1 MKVGLFVPCLAE
13 HFDARPV
20 EATLLVLRHL
30 GLDVDYPRA
39 QTCCGQPFRTTGDLA
54 SAAALARRMASVFA
68 RYDRVITPSASCAA
82 MVSCHAPALATSS
95 SPPPPH
101 PPLQPLQ
108 PLQATPA
115 PLPEAAGRHPVV
127 GAPEGT
133 AHVQRPGRR
142 DAIVA
147 LGAKVR
153 ELAAFLIEHGFDPSA
168 ARWAGTVTY
177 HPSCHGR
184 DLGAPDPVPTLL
196 SRVTGL
202 TLVPLPNAS
211 QCCGFGGAFA
221 TRFPEVSTALGRDKL
236 AHVEGTAA
244 RAVIVNDSG
253 CRLHLRSLAPKLP
266 IVHLAELLAEGLG
279 LMPRRPHLRT
289 VP

>member
-68 RYDRVITPSASCAA
+68 RYDWVVTPSASCAA
-82 MVSCHAPALATSS
+82 MVSCHAPTLLAPATPSRPRPASS
-95 SPPPPH
+95 SRPPPDDRT
-101 PPLQPLQ
+101 LDL
-108 PLQATPA
+108 TK
-115 PLPEAAGRHPVV
+115 GRP
-127 GAPEGT
+127 
-133 AHVQRPGRR
+133 

-153 ELAAFLIEHGFDPSA
+153 ELGAFLLERGFDASTV
-168 ARWAGTVTY
+168 RWTGTVTY

-184 DLGAPDPVPTLL
+184 DLGPDPVPALL
-196 SRVTGL
+196 ARVTDL
-202 TLVPLPNAS
+202 TVLPLPHAS

-236 AHVEGTAA
+236 THVDATQA
-244 RAVIVNDSG
+244 RALIANDSG

-266 IVHLAELLAEGLG
+266 VVHLAELLAEGLG
-279 LMPRRPHLRT
+279 LMPRRPHLAPNVAVT
-289 VP
+289 P